1 MIRKSTD
8 INENIL
14 HHAGIKL
21 VDRSGSKP
29 NRPYF
34 YAIDWPDGSLRWLF
48 KADGFVPGFLAFYPA
63 GNLRAKLGAIFMRL
77 VSGIGFMGRFASKF
91 CDFELLDDGTL
102 AKALIACDCDDW
114 SLFAGTPGSDRK
126 LVAALY
132 KNKKVMYYIKIS
144 ISDSS
149 LKLIHQ
155 EHKAIELF
163 SGFNCVNTIIPN
175 SKLINNF
182 LVLSNVNDNA
192 ASSTTKLSN
201 CHFLA
206 LNEIYLKTRSEILL
220 CDYIRSNFF
229 RMKCEEILLQVPED
243 HVINQ
248 KDIKKI
254 IHNVKNYINK
264 VDSHD
269 NTKIE
274 LSFAHRD
281 FTPWNSFIRKGK
293 LVLLDFELMELDVAL
308 GFDLIHYITQS
319 NIMFDKTV
327 AMNEYY
333 TDCIKGFKSIFGNIS
348 EDKILNYIYLYNLKQ
363 LSDYLPKYLE
373 QRNVHSQVF
382 DQLLWW
388 DKFFSYDFN

>member
-21 VDRSGSKP
+21 VDGSGSKS
-29 NRPYF
+29 NRPYC

-48 KADGFVPGFLAFYPA
+48 KVDGFVPGFLAFYPA
-63 GNLRAKLGAIFMRL
+63 GTIRAKLGAIFMRL
-77 VSGIGFMGRFASKF
+77 VSGIGLMGKFASKF
-91 CDFELLDDGTL
+91 CDFELLDDGAL

-163 SGFNCVNTIIPN
+163 SGFNCINTIIPS

-192 ASSTTKLSN
+192 TSSTIQLSN

-206 LNEIYLKTRSEILL
+206 LNEIYLKTRSEVLL
-220 CDYIRSNFF
+220 CDYISSNLF
-229 RMKCEEILLQVPED
+229 RIKCEHILLQVPAD
-243 HVINQ
+243 HKINQ
-248 KDIKKI
+248 KDIKAI

-264 VDSHD
+264 VDS
-269 NTKIE
+269 NGYTEIE

-293 LVLLDFELMELDVAL
+293 LVLLDFELMELDVAQ

-327 AMNEYY
+327 VMKEYY
-333 TDCIKGFKSIFGNIS
+333 TDCVKGFKSTFGNIS
-348 EDKILNYIYLYNLKQ
+348 EDIILNYIYLYNLKQ
-363 LSDYLPKYLE
+363 LLDYLPKYLE
-373 QRNVHSQVF
+373 QQNVHSQVF

-388 DKFFSYDFN
+388 DRFFSYDF